1 MIVNNDVLL
10 LSATNEET
18 PYEQF
23 LRYPKRSGTCIIV
36 QFEVERER
44 ETGTEFC
51 RIALW
56 YCFRILSPFLLAI
69 TRWRRELDPN
79 SPPRAVSL
87 IDFNG
92 KLLQTG
98 NYSCHVEIE
107 R

>member
-18 PYEQF
+18 PYEQL

-51 RIALW
+51 RIAL
-56 YCFRILSPFLLAI
+56 
-69 TRWRRELDPN
+69 
-79 SPPRAVSL
+79 
-87 IDFNG
+87 
-92 KLLQTG
+92 
-98 NYSCHVEIE
+98 
-107 R
+107 